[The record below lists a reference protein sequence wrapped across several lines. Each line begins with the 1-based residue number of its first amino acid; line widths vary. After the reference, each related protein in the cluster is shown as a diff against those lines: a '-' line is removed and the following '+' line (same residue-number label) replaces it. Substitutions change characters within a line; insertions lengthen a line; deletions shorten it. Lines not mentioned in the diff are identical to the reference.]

1 VHLGLIGGIGPA
13 ATEFYYRGL
22 VRAHDSANR
31 TMELTIVHADVRELL
46 QNLTANAPHLQ
57 AKAFLRLALRLQA
70 AGAEAMAVTSMAGHF
85 CIRELEMLSPVPIV
99 NAIPEVEAE
108 LVRRGLRCVG
118 LLGTRVVMESR
129 LYGGIPG
136 IQVVVPKGADLDS
149 THSEYVA
156 MATAGRATDR
166 QREFFFSTGLDLC
179 RRQGAE
185 AVVLA
190 GTDLFLVFDGH
201 ECGFPVIDSAQVHI
215 DALYRQSIK
224 PSTPGPRRE
233 VG

>member
-22 VRAHDSANR
+22 VRAHVSANR

-46 QNLTANAPHLQ
+46 ANMTANAPDLQ

-70 AGAEAMAVTSMAGHF
+70 AGAEVMAVTSMAGHF
-85 CIRELEMLSPVPIV
+85 CIRELQALSPLPII

-136 IQVVVPKGADLDS
+136 IRVVVPKGADLDS

-156 MATAGRATDR
+156 IATSGRATDR
-166 QREFFFSTGLDLC
+166 QREFFLSTGLDLC

-190 GTDLFLVFDGH
+190 GTDLFLAFDGH
-201 ECGFPVIDSAQVHI
+201 ESSFPVIDSAQVHI
-215 DALYRQSIK
+215 DALYRESIK
-224 PSTPGPRRE
+224 PSAPDPR
-233 VG
+233 

>member
-22 VRAHDSANR
+22 VRAHVSANR

-70 AGAEAMAVTSMAGHF
+70 AGAEAM
-85 CIRELEMLSPVPIV
+85 V

-118 LLGTRVVMESR
+118 
-129 LYGGIPG
+129 IPG
-136 IQVVVPKGADLDS
+136 IQVVVSPWTRPAARRIASESFSSPPGSICAGAR
-149 THSEYVA
+149 
-156 MATAGRATDR
+156 GRKL
-166 QREFFFSTGLDLC
+166 SC
-179 RRQGAE
+179 W
-185 AVVLA
+185 
-190 GTDLFLVFDGH
+190 
-201 ECGFPVIDSAQVHI
+201 
-215 DALYRQSIK
+215 
-224 PSTPGPRRE
+224 PGPTCSWRSTATSAASR
-233 VG
+233 